1 MCHFNAT
8 SPHTTCDRKYKC
20 LLSPANA
27 QNDQR
32 TPLHE
37 AAFNGDAATVEALIV
52 AGGPELIDIKDWV
65 GCTMK

>member
-52 AGGPELIDIKDWV
+52 AGPKLIDVADSVGHSIK
-65 GCTMK
+65 